1 MKPITR
7 NSYIQS
13 INRASHYIATHLDET
28 IDVKTLARVAN
39 LSDFHFCRIFKAI
52 KGEPPIAFIARI
64 RIETAAQLLRYSS
77 LTIEEIA
84 YNIGYESPASLSK
97 AFKNRYG
104 ISPTQ
109 YRTDKNIYIMK
120 REVINENLALKAPKL
135 ITLEDKSLIY
145 VSLMGEY
152 GSLNYNDVYQRLW
165 GVVKSQKLF
174 TKGIES
180 LCISYDDPK
189 VTEANQQRSDVCLA
203 IHKPAKPQDGV
214 SCKTLAGGKYAMFAY
229 QGPYEN
235 LAAVYDEAMRWLV
248 NSEYELRDEP
258 MFEKYLN
265 NCQRTP
271 AEKLKTEVYI
281 PIR

>member
-104 ISPTQ
+104 ISPTL

-135 ITLEDKSLIY
+135 VTLEDKSLIY

-152 GSLNYNDVYQRLW
+152 GSLNYDDAYQCLW

-174 TKGIES
+174 TKEIES

-189 VTEANQQRSDVCLA
+189 VTESNQQRSDVCLA

-214 SCKTLAGGKYAMFAY
+214 SCKTLVGGKYAMFAY

>member
-1 MKPITR
+1 MKPITH

-77 LTIEEIA
+77 LTVEEIA

-135 ITLEDKSLIY
+135 VTLEDKILIY

-152 GSLNYNDVYQRLW
+152 GSLNYDDAYQCLW
-165 GVVKSQKLF
+165 GIVKSQKLF

-180 LCISYDDPK
+180 LCFSYDDPK

-214 SCKTLAGGKYAMFAY
+214 SCKTLVGGKYAMFAY

-235 LAAVYDEAMRWLV
+235 LSAVYDEAMRWLV
-248 NSEYELRDEP
+248 NSEYELREEP

>member
-1 MKPITR
+1 MKPITH

-13 INRASHYIATHLDET
+13 INRASHYIAMHLDET

-77 LTIEEIA
+77 LTVEKIA

-104 ISPTQ
+104 ITPTQ

-135 ITLEDKSLIY
+135 VTLEDKSLIY

-152 GSLNYNDVYQRLW
+152 GSLNYNDTYQRLW

-180 LCISYDDPK
+180 LCFSYDDPK

-214 SCKTLAGGKYAMFAY
+214 SCKTLVGGKYAVFAY

-235 LAAVYDEAMRWLV
+235 LSAVYDEAMRWLV

-265 NCQRTP
+265 NCHRTP